1 MRTKT
6 KAVTS
11 FLWCLVFGLTQQA
24 NGELVGAKDLA
35 VEPFATTRHLSNPAS
50 NDGDGRTEKKKPN
63 ILLILVDDM
72 GYGDPKCFN
81 PKSRLKTPA
90 IDRLAREG
98 LMFTDAHAPHSTCI
112 ASRYGLLT
120 SRYPLR
126 DNHRFIKSERI
137 TLPKLLK
144 RNGFNTGMTGKWHL
158 GFDNFKGK
166 DGTAKQTMTGGP
178 VDRGFDE
185 FFGLWGSLDQA
196 PYFYMK
202 NRTPVEMPTEDGKG
216 KHYFSKDRFY
226 NGNWLPGKI
235 ASHFKH
241 VEVTPRLTTEAIS
254 YIDKS
259 AKKEKPFFLYFA
271 LPSPHGPW
279 VPTEEFKDSSPIGV
293 YGDFAQQVD
302 HSIGQVL
309 EALDKNGITKNT
321 LVIFTSD
328 NGPVWYQ
335 RDRLK
340 HNHSSASI
348 YSGMKGDWWEGGH
361 RVPFV
366 VRWPS
371 VVRPKRVSESMICFT
386 DFMATFAE
394 IVGDKFPETA
404 TTDSRSFLPILKG
417 DLGYQVRDTMILNAK
432 GRSVVYRHRN
442 WKLITAKGPGGFTHW
457 DGKPSEEPAG
467 QLYNLAKDPS
477 EKNNL
482 WNEMPDKVKVMSAL
496 LAKEKVN
503 KNNDKTLK

>member
-1 MRTKT
+1 
-6 KAVTS
+6 
-11 FLWCLVFGLTQQA
+11 
-24 NGELVGAKDLA
+24 
-35 VEPFATTRHLSNPAS
+35 
-50 NDGDGRTEKKKPN
+50 
-63 ILLILVDDM
+63 
-72 GYGDPKCFN
+72 
-81 PKSRLKTPA
+81 
-90 IDRLAREG
+90 
-98 LMFTDAHAPHSTCI
+98 
-112 ASRYGLLT
+112 
-120 SRYPLR
+120 
-126 DNHRFIKSERI
+126 
-137 TLPKLLK
+137 
-144 RNGFNTGMTGKWHL
+144 
-158 GFDNFKGK
+158 
-166 DGTAKQTMTGGP
+166 
-178 VDRGFDE
+178 
-185 FFGLWGSLDQA
+185 
-196 PYFYMK
+196 
-202 NRTPVEMPTEDGKG
+202 MPTEDGKG
-216 KHYFSKDRFY
+216 KYYFSEDRFY

-235 ASHFKH
+235 APHFKH

-271 LPSPHGPW
+271 FPSPHGPW
-279 VPTEEFKDSSPIGV
+279 VPTEEFKGSSSIGV

-348 YSGMKGDWWEGGH
+348 YSGMKGDFWEGGH

-371 VVRPKRVSESMICFT
+371 MVQPKKVSKSMICFT

-394 IVGDKFPETA
+394 IIGDEFPEAA
-404 TTDSRSFLPILKG
+404 TTDSRSFLPVMKG
-417 DLGYQVRDTMILNAK
+417 DLDYQVRDTLILNAK
-432 GRSVVYRHRN
+432 GRAAAFRHRN
-442 WKLITAKGPGGFTHW
+442 WKLITTKGPGGFTHW
-457 DGKPSEEPAG
+457 DNKQKNLPAG

-482 WNEMPDKVKVMSAL
+482 WNEMPGKVKAL
-496 LAKEKVN
+496 RVLLEAEKAN
-503 KNNDKTLK
+503 KKNDKNLK